1 MQRLVAHSMTAIF
14 VLCFMLGILIWL
26 ITASMKLA
34 LPQNPATVIGLA
46 ICLSSSCDIPEI
58 LNGMGNSERDTLQA
72 MLDGCYY
79 RSCWNQDDGIFEVL
93 VDKRLWPNDD
103 LEMCPQEQSS
113 FEPISLKVPA
123 RLTFSAILL
132 AIIVS
137 LEVTLR
143 LSDRDQ
149 GLGDVPADSKIIRY
163 FWTALPG
170 FIFTLIGMYFASV
183 DFETRSLAPFL
194 HLVGGSRFMSSVG
207 ADLVNKHT
215 FLLLYEESKTKSFE
229 ALSSTLAVTLTSLLT
244 IFSTGLFTSAVVT
257 LNIPTKL
264 AVAKPIWYNTRGA
277 SSEFGLPDYSL
288 NSAALILDSNLS
300 YPSFTYEDLILP
312 TLEVD
317 RTFRPTHPE
326 GSAVEF
332 TTTLLAARLSFAQ
345 CRILNSSQIDVN
357 FTSWRDDEVGLYIE
371 SEDCRSDT
379 SAWHEWWNLG
389 IPLPVV
395 EDSVP
400 NNDVDIDQLLEYV
413 PEYLPLA
420 PEAYFAVAASIPGA
434 SREVCS
440 ERLWVWGRWS
450 TSMVQEGDSP
460 RVLSASALACNESME
475 TVEVDV
481 SLFGPD
487 LSINPSR
494 PPMPHQSAASSVGM
508 QSWWENPIEALNAWA
523 PLDLYSGLPELSTNM
538 ADRLFDNFF
547 TLLTT
552 SRYAIPLDML
562 GNQSQAPIV
571 AEAIKFHHKV
581 IVAQRTA
588 ASLERTPDTT
598 KSMHDWGYEIVPGTN
613 QTSYHATSSVRL
625 DRPRVV
631 QNGFS
636 TRVLQGLLLGTL
648 ICSLVN
654 WYLMSL
660 AGGSGVIPRSPNT
673 IGNVAALLADGNLI
687 DRSRSINGQTL
698 DLQGVRDHLGRDT
711 VFRLGWCE
719 IPGREE
725 QVFCI
730 YADDWSCKAGLAQ
743 HTDAFDGAGTQDDAR
758 L

>member
-1 MQRLVAHSMTAIF
+1 MTAIF
-14 VLCFMLGILIWL
+14 VLCLIFGILIWL
-26 ITASMKLA
+26 TTASMKLA
-34 LPQNPATVIGLA
+34 LPQNPATIIGLA
-46 ICLSSSCDIPEI
+46 ICLSSSCAIPEI
-58 LNGMGNSERDTLQA
+58 LNGMGSSGRDTLQA
-72 MLDGCYY
+72 LLDGCYC
-79 RSCWNQDDGIFEVL
+79 RSCWSQDDDNFEVL
-93 VDKRLWPNDD
+93 VEERLLPIDD
-103 LEMCPQEQSS
+103 LEMCPQEQFV
-113 FEPISLKVPA
+113 FEPMSLKVSI
-123 RLTFSAILL
+123 RLCFSAILL
-132 AIIVS
+132 AIIIC

-143 LSDRDQ
+143 ISDRDQ
-149 GLGDVPADSKIIRY
+149 GLGDVPVDSEIIRY

-194 HLVGGSRFMSSVG
+194 HLTSGSRFVSSVG

-215 FLLLYEESKTKSFE
+215 FLLLYEETKTKSFE
-229 ALSSTLAVTLTSLLT
+229 ALSSTLAVTLASLLT

-257 LNIPTKL
+257 LNIPTEL
-264 AVAKPIWYNTRGA
+264 AVVKPIWYNTRGA

-288 NSAALILDSNLS
+288 DSAELILASNLS

-317 RTFRPTHPE
+317 RTFGPTHSE
-326 GSAVEF
+326 ASAIEF
-332 TTTLLAARLSFAQ
+332 STTLLAARPSFAQ
-345 CRILNSSQIDVN
+345 CRMFNSSQIEVN
-357 FTSWRDDEVGLYIE
+357 FTSWRDDEVGLYIG

-379 SAWHEWWNLG
+379 SSWHEWWNLG
-389 IPLPVV
+389 IPLPEV
-395 EDSVP
+395 DNSGP
-400 NNDVDIDQLLEYV
+400 NDDIDIDEILESI

-420 PEAYFAVAASIPGA
+420 PEAYFAVAAAIPGT

-440 ERLWVWGRWS
+440 EKLWVWGRWS
-450 TSMVQEGDSP
+450 TSMVQKGDSP
-460 RVLSASALACNESME
+460 RVLSASALACNETME
-475 TVEVDV
+475 TVEVDAL
-481 SLFGPD
+481 LFGPD
-487 LSINPSR
+487 LSINPNR

-508 QSWWENPIEALNAWA
+508 QSWWESPDRAVLDAWG
-523 PLDLYSGLPELSTNM
+523 PHDLYNGLPELSTNM
-538 ADRLFDNFF
+538 ADRLFDTFF

-552 SRYAIPLDML
+552 SRYAIPLEML

-588 ASLERTPDTT
+588 ASLERIPDTN
-598 KSMHDWGYEIVPGTN
+598 KSMHDWGYDIVPGTN
-613 QTSYHATSSVRL
+613 QTSYNATSSVRS

-636 TRVLQGLLLGTL
+636 TGVLQGLLLGTL

-654 WYLMSL
+654 WYLISL
-660 AGGSGVIPRSPNT
+660 AGGSRVIPRSPNT
-673 IGNVAALLADGNLI
+673 IANVAALLADGNLI

-711 VFRLGWCE
+711 VFRLRWCE
-719 IPGREE
+719 IPGHEE
-725 QVFCI
+725 QVYCI
-730 YADDWSCKAGLAQ
+730 YADDGSRKAGSAQ
-743 HTDAFDGAGTQDDAR
+743 HTDAIAGAGTQDDAV